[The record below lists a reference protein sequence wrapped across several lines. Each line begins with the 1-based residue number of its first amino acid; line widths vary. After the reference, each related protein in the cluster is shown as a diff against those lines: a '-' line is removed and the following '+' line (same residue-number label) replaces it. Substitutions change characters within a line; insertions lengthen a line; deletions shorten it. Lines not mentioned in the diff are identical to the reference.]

1 MIKEIL
7 KTGIIDDI
15 YNEAKNKELSKLAK
29 LTGGAKKAKITGI
42 PKL

>member
-1 MIKEIL
+1 L

-29 LTGGAKKAKITGI
+29 MTGGQKKAKLLGI

>member
-1 MIKEIL
+1 VL

-15 YNEAKNKELSKLAK
+15 YNEAKSKELSKLAK
-29 LTGGAKKAKITGI
+29 LTGGAKKAKLTGI